1 MLDLT
6 PRCDPKMLC
15 AEGQRMNIRSDP
27 KKYHSVFRRQ
37 RLQCNRFPSLV
48 FADVI
53 SVPGYLHSLSLPFQ
67 GSETGI
73 CMLR

>member
-6 PRCDPKMLC
+6 PR
-15 AEGQRMNIRSDP
+15 STFDP
-27 KKYHSVFRRQ
+27 KKYQ